1 MVNHTLSF
9 KPCLIGIFHSIS
21 LFVSHQI
28 SSHTADTTTSSADV
42 TSPLSHHTHVFRKW
56 THSHIAESLPVAKS
70 EKPINGQIYS
80 AVLRLSKSEQTADS
94 GIAVTVQQNGA
105 SNVSVFQ
112 GARRLF
118 G

>member
-1 MVNHTLSF
+1 
-9 KPCLIGIFHSIS
+9 
-21 LFVSHQI
+21 
-28 SSHTADTTTSSADV
+28 
-42 TSPLSHHTHVFRKW
+42 
-56 THSHIAESLPVAKS
+56 LPVAKS